1 MAYLGVCQGARVAPS
16 ELRCLFGAAP
26 DGGLASFPVDRLAAA
41 LYRLWFASLTS
52 RSFALNEE
60 LPFAPICRGLGISA
74 AEN

>member
-1 MAYLGVCQGARVAPS
+1 MAYLASAQELALRRRNSVACSGV
-16 ELRCLFGAAP
+16 AP

-60 LPFAPICRGLGISA
+60 LPCAPSCRGLGISA